1 MRNIRLRVEYDGTPY
16 AGWQRQPGGIVT
28 VQGELEACLSRI
40 LQERVN
46 LAAAGRT
53 DRGVHALGQVVNFQ
67 TASSLELQRIAH
79 SLNCLLPDTIRVDCP
94 QEVDMEFHAR
104 FSAAERQYRYFLME
118 EPSAVFGRFAGCS
131 SRPLDLPL
139 MHSLAVTLKGI
150 HDFSAFSREDRD
162 GTGSL
167 CSVRMAGWYR
177 HRGFL
182 VFHIAANRFLRS
194 MVRGLVGAMMDI
206 GAGRLD
212 PCSFKAMLDADAH
225 ARRVRPAAASGLFL
239 SRVVYPDDYGC
250 RKLR

>member
-53 DRGVHALGQVVNFQ
+53 DRGVHAFGQVVNFQ
-67 TASSLELQRIAH
+67 TSSSLDLQRIAH

-94 QEVDMEFHAR
+94 QEADMQFHAR
-104 FSAAERQYRYFLME
+104 FSATDRQYRYFLME

-139 MHSLAVTLKGI
+139 MQSLAVTLKGI

-167 CSVRMAGWYR
+167 CAVRIAGWYR
-177 HRGFL
+177 HRRFL
-182 VFHIAANRFLRS
+182 VFHISANRFLRS
-194 MVRGLVGAMMDI
+194 MVRGLVGVMMDI
-206 GAGRLD
+206 GTGRLE
-212 PCSFKAMLDADAH
+212 PHSFREMLEGYAASG
-225 ARRVRPAAASGLFL
+225 RVRPAPACGLFL
-239 SRVVYPDDYGC
+239 SRVVYPDDSGC
-250 RKLR
+250 RNLR